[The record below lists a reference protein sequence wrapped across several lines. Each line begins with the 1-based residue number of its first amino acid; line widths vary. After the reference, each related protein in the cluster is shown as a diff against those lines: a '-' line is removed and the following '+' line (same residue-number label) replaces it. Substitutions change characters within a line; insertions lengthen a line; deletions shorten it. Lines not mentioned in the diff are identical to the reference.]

1 MFGRNVFHAA
11 VDGFAEFGEG
21 VVVSAVENVAFDE
34 LPKSFDQV
42 QIWRIRRQE
51 LELMPVA
58 SSIRRLTSAVVCGGS
73 TRNISSREV

>member
-34 LPKSFDQV
+34 LPQSFDQV

-51 LELMPVA
+51 LELD
-58 SSIRRLTSAVVCGGS
+58 IECRRQIL
-73 TRNISSREV
+73 